1 MPTTRPAAGLAIVIG
16 ALCLSAQAGVI
27 INGNFESTDGSKG
40 VANGLFLD
48 TMAPGQWDVFTTIPG
63 WTTIDGDGIEIQYNS
78 VVAANSPDRYVE
90 LDSHPHD
97 GNNHTNST
105 MQQAVSLTPGAY
117 LLSFWYRPRT
127 DGLTDNRVEVTLD
140 SLLSPSPLVADGI
153 SSQTTNW
160 TKYSQSFTV
169 TAAGSYTLK
178 FAATGLETSL
188 GGFIDDV
195 AIDPPGDESVPE
207 PSTIILLG
215 SALVALGALRRRKA

>member
-1 MPTTRPAAGLAIVIG
+1 MPTTRRAFGLAIVIG

-27 INGNFESTDGSKG
+27 INGDFETTDRSEG
-40 VANGLFLD
+40 VANGLVLNA
-48 TMAPGQWDVFTTIPG
+48 MAPGQWDVFRTIPG

-78 VVAANSPDRYVE
+78 VVAAHSPSHYVE

-97 GNNHTNST
+97 NNNHTNST
-105 MQQAVSLTPGAY
+105 MQQVISLTPGAY

-127 DGLTDNRVEVTLD
+127 DALTDNRVEVTLD
-140 SLLSPSPLVADGI
+140 SLLVPSPLVADGI
-153 SSQTTNW
+153 SSQTTDW
-160 TKYSQSFTV
+160 TKFSQSFTV

-195 AIDPPGDESVPE
+195 AIDPRSDEPVPE